1 MEPDFASTL
10 NQPELFHH
18 AMRYSESERPVTRRN
33 QLTFALMSTSTALE
47 VNTVLLSSVRRPSI
61 KDLLGQLWPV

>member
-10 NQPELFHH
+10 NHT
-18 AMRYSESERPVTRRN
+18 MRFFESELPVTRRN

-47 VNTVLLSSVRRPSI
+47 VNRVLLRRVRRPGI
-61 KDLLGQLWPV
+61 KDLLDHLWPV